1 MAESRRVLAA
11 FGLGIATFGA
21 ALLCTAC
28 GGSTFAGRSAAAPVA
43 PVAPAASASSV
54 PIRPNA
60 VLQARVQESVART
73 TAMGSAR
80 ASISVTLTGLGDAAV
95 STGAFDIAGTGL
107 VDLRTGNADLALSVP
122 RFDRVSGGG
131 AVEQRIVG
139 GVVYAKLPVA
149 LLRQAGLPATVQWLR
164 LDPRTIGNGKPADLS
179 QAQADPARALGLLVA
194 ASAAVRAD
202 GSESV
207 RGVACAQYS
216 ASIDLSA
223 VSAVR
228 AAKNVP
234 PAVRT
239 ELTELGSVVGPHRID
254 LDAWLDR
261 AGRAR
266 RVVVSMPLAGL
277 AAEKGAAVAPDAMMR
292 VQADF
297 YGFGV
302 PVAVAVPPQNQ
313 VRPYSTL
320 RLDAAAG

>member
-11 FGLGIATFGA
+11 FGVGIAAFGA
-21 ALLCTAC
+21 AVLGTGC
-28 GGSTFAGRSAAAPVA
+28 GGSNFAARSAAAPLA
-43 PVAPAASASSV
+43 PVAPAPSASSV
-54 PIRPNA
+54 PIAPNA
-60 VLQARVQESVART
+60 ALQAKVQASVART
-73 TAMGSAR
+73 TAMRSAR
-80 ASISVTLTGLGDAAV
+80 ASISVTLTGLGDATV

-149 LLRQAGLPATVQWLR
+149 LLRQAGLPATVHWLR
-164 LDPRTIGNGKPADLS
+164 LDPRAIGAGGPADLS
-179 QAQADPARALGLLVA
+179 QAQADPARALGLLAA

-207 RGVACAQYS
+207 RGVACRQYS

-223 VSAVR
+223 AR
-228 AAKNVP
+228 GAP
-234 PAVRT
+234 TLPTAVRT
-239 ELTELGSVVGPHRID
+239 ELSQLDTVVGAHRID
-254 LDAWLDR
+254 LDAWLDS
-261 AGRAR
+261 AGRTR

-277 AAEKGAAVAPDAMMR
+277 ATKANAGVGPDAMMR